1 MVGWLE
7 DVEPSLASV
16 AGRFGPS
23 ALVTPE
29 QKAAFEKQAE
39 EERAEAEEE
48 GRRRREEELKRR
60 LEEEG
65 RVRMVEEA
73 RVKKIAEERRVEEE
87 KEEEEERLAEEK
99 RIEDREKARIEEEE
113 EEERL
118 KRIEEAK
125 IKEEEEKRRKEI
137 ENENERIRQQQQLEL
152 KREEAER
159 LEAERVEAERVY
171 NPLPLNSQGHP
182 RDLRSRHRRR
192 NLGPSRRDDGAGKR
206 FLRFLKQGFIVIR
219 SYRYFVPTF
228 ALTLPTPT
236 PTPTYLVHPRRSRLN
251 GKEPPRPDL
260 NPSEG
265 VRVLGGWVVGGR

>member
-1 MVGWLE
+1 MS
-7 DVEPSLASV
+7 DAHNKQTINFSLSQTFFSKTFLTTKQTQN
-16 AGRFGPS
+16 GR
-23 ALVTPE
+23 
-29 QKAAFEKQAE
+29 
-39 EERAEAEEE
+39 
-48 GRRRREEELKRR
+48 
-60 LEEEG
+60 
-65 RVRMVEEA
+65 
-73 RVKKIAEERRVEEE
+73 
-87 KEEEEERLAEEK
+87 
-99 RIEDREKARIEEEE
+99 
-113 EEERL
+113 
-118 KRIEEAK
+118 
-125 IKEEEEKRRKEI
+125 
-137 ENENERIRQQQQLEL
+137 
-152 KREEAER
+152 
-159 LEAERVEAERVY
+159 RVY